1 MQCLQVTL
9 GLEVTA
15 KVRTNHGPT
24 TEEILQ
30 AHREGPNASARQEPK
45 APATQSLAAADI
57 QPSVFPVCSQFSSV
71 GLRALV

>member
-1 MQCLQVTL
+1 
-9 GLEVTA
+9 
-15 KVRTNHGPT
+15 VRTNHGPT

-57 QPSVFPVCSQFSSV
+57 QPSVFPVCSQFFSV